1 MKEKK
6 KKNYKLYVFMW
17 GIGAFFSYLLSAAW
31 TEGSTIFDLLEKIEP
46 IMANPFGKL
55 YWNEYTVRFIFI
67 FTIIYAFFLIYE
79 FTKPDLMPGKEHGT
93 GAWGNVE
100 RINKKFMDKK
110 HPENNRIYS
119 NSVRVSINGKKTKIN
134 NNVFIIGGSGAGKSF
149 YEVKPNVWNMSSS
162 IVCTD
167 PKGELLRDC
176 GEYLKRNGY
185 VIKVLNVNPGS
196 MEQSDCY
203 NPFKYIRSE
212 SDIISL
218 ITNLIANTTP
228 ADAMKGDPFWEKAE
242 SLFLK
247 SLFLYVWME
256 EPPER
261 KNFNSV
267 LELLAKAE
275 VSDDEPSELDIIMDD
290 LAASSEL
297 GENHPAVRDYNK
309 CVRGAGDT
317 VRSIIISANS
327 RMAFF
332 ENEQVKRILSR
343 DELELATI
351 GIGKNAD
358 GKTKTALFCI
368 ISDSDKSFNFI
379 PGMLYTQL
387 FQELYYQADFNYGGE
402 LPIPVTFWLDEF
414 ANVALPE
421 NFLSLLSTMRSR
433 LISAVII
440 IQNMAQ
446 IKGMYK
452 DGKHETIPGN
462 CDTTI
467 YLGGNEAS
475 THEYISKALG
485 DATIYKKSNSESKGR
500 NASTSFNTDV
510 LGRKIM
516 FENEVRELDNEK
528 CIVFIRGQKPI
539 IDYKYK
545 TLESPLFKNAMAAG
559 KYKHDNG
566 LVYDIKGNLIE
577 VKARKEIELLSK
589 KSFEYYK
596 NEAEKGND
604 VKIYDFDY
612 RELVNIYMKESYPDV
627 PEKQIDITVYP
638 DEEYDYKNITIDALD
653 LNVKGGLEAVLL
665 KNEVSDELLEAV
677 MDWINRGLSDKQV
690 LMLLEMYK
698 GRTVEY
704 DTLEKQIEMLCD
716 LNKRTQVS

>member
-6 KKNYKLYVFMW
+6 KKNYKLYAFMW
-17 GIGAFFSYLLSAAW
+17 GIGIFVSYLLSAAW
-31 TEGSTIFDLLEKIEP
+31 TKGSTLFDLLERIEP
-46 IMANPFGKL
+46 IFEDPFGKF
-55 YWNEYTVRFIFI
+55 YWNEYTIRFMTI
-67 FTIIYAFFLIYE
+67 FTIAYVFFLIYE
-79 FTKPDLMPGKEHGT
+79 FTKPDLMPGKEYGT
-93 GAWGNVE
+93 GMWGNIE
-100 RINKKFMDKK
+100 QIIRKFMDKK

-134 NNVFIIGGSGAGKSF
+134 NNVFVIGGSGAGKSF
-149 YEVKPNVWNMSSS
+149 FVVKPNVWNMSSS

-176 GEYLKRNGY
+176 GEYLRKNGY

-203 NPFKYIRSE
+203 NPFKYIRTE

-275 VSDDEPSELDIIMDD
+275 VTEDEPSELDIMMDD
-290 LAASSEL
+290 LALSSEL

-343 DELELATI
+343 DEMELATI

-485 DATIYKKSNSESKGR
+485 EATIYKKSNSESKGR
-500 NASTSFNTDV
+500 NASTSFNTDA

-516 FENEVRELDNEK
+516 FENEVRELNNEK

-539 IDYKYK
+539 LDDKYK

-559 KYKHDNG
+559 KYEHDNG
-566 LVYDIKGNLIE
+566 LVYDIKGNLVE
-577 VKARKEIELLSK
+577 VKERKEIEFLSK

-596 NEAEKGND
+596 QESEKGND
-604 VKIYDFDY
+604 VKIYEFDY
-612 RELVNIYMKESYPDV
+612 RELVNVYMKESYPEHQ
-627 PEKQIDITVYP
+627 EKQLDLTVYP
-638 DEEYDYKNITIDALD
+638 DEEYEYNTLTFDDLD
-653 LNVKGGLEAVLL
+653 LNVKGGLEELLL
-665 KNEVSDELLEAV
+665 KNEISDAVLEV
-677 MDWINRGLSDKQV
+677 IMDGIGKGLSEKQV

-698 GRTVEY
+698 GKTVEY
-704 DTLEKQIEMLCD
+704 EILDRQITILCK
-716 LNKRTQVS
+716 LNSGIQAS